1 MSRCLQRV
9 SAVLITVALLLVQVG
24 PAAAGTTTGQD
35 LENRGETNLV
45 ADALILR
52 PLGLVATAVGAAVWA
67 VGVAPFVAITRPTDL
82 GESMDYLIKRPV
94 KYTFADP
101 LGYH

>member
-1 MSRCLQRV
+1 
-9 SAVLITVALLLVQVG
+9 LITVALLLIQVG
-24 PAAAGTTTGQD
+24 PAAATPAQD

-52 PLGLVATAVGAAVWA
+52 PLGLVATALGSALWA
-67 VGVAPFVAITRPTDL
+67 VGVAPIVAITRPADL
-82 GESMDYLIKRPV
+82 GQSMDYFIKRPV
-94 KYTFADP
+94 KYTFSDP

>member
-1 MSRCLQRV
+1 MSRCLKRV
-9 SAVLITVALLLVQVG
+9 SAVLITAALLLIQVG
-24 PAAAGTTTGQD
+24 PAAATPAQD
-35 LENRGETNLV
+35 LENRGKTNLV

-52 PLGLVATAVGAAVWA
+52 PLGLVVTVAAAAVWV
-67 VGVAPFVAITRPTDL
+67 VGVAPLVAITRPAEL

-94 KYTFADP
+94 KYTFVDP

>member
-1 MSRCLQRV
+1 MRRCLQKV

-24 PAAAGTTTGQD
+24 PAAAGTTAQD
-35 LENRGETNLV
+35 FENRGKTNLV

-67 VGVAPFVAITRPTDL
+67 VGVAPVVALTRPTELDD
-82 GESMDYLIKRPV
+82 SMSYLIKRPI

>member
-1 MSRCLQRV
+1 MSRCLKRV
-9 SAVLITVALLLVQVG
+9 SAVLITVALLLIQVG
-24 PAAAGTTTGQD
+24 PAAATPAQD

-52 PLGLVATAVGAAVWA
+52 PLGLVVTVAAAAVWA
-67 VGVAPFVAITRPTDL
+67 VGVAPLVAITRPAEL
-82 GESMDYLIKRPV
+82 GQSMDYLIKRPV
-94 KYTFADP
+94 KYTFVDP

>member
-9 SAVLITVALLLVQVG
+9 SAVLITVALLLIQVG
-24 PAAAGTTTGQD
+24 PAAATPAQD
-35 LENRGETNLV
+35 LENRGKTNLI

-52 PLGLVATAVGAAVWA
+52 PVGLVAIGVGAVMWA
-67 VGVAPFVAITRPTDL
+67 VGVAPLVAITRPADL

-94 KYTFADP
+94 KYTFVDP

>member
-9 SAVLITVALLLVQVG
+9 SAVLITVALLLIQVG
-24 PAAAGTTTGQD
+24 PAAADTTAQD
-35 LENRGETNLV
+35 FENRGKTNLV

-67 VGVAPFVAITRPTDL
+67 VGVAPVVAITRPTDL
-82 GESMDYLIKRPV
+82 DDSMSYLIKRPI

>member
-1 MSRCLQRV
+1 MSRCLKRV
-9 SAVLITVALLLVQVG
+9 SAVLITVALLLIQVG
-24 PAAAGTTTGQD
+24 PAAAGTPAQNI
-35 LENRGETNLV
+35 ENRGATNLV

-52 PLGLVATAVGAAVWA
+52 PLGLVATAVGAAIWA
-67 VGVAPFVAITRPTDL
+67 VGVAPVVAITRPTDL

>member
-1 MSRCLQRV
+1 MSRCPQRF
-9 SAVLITVALLLVQVG
+9 SAVLIAIALLLVQVA
-24 PAAAGTTTGQD
+24 PAAATTGQG
-35 LENRGETNLV
+35 LENRAETNLV

-52 PLGLVATAVGAAVWA
+52 PLGLVMIGVGSVVWA
-67 VGVAPFVAITRPTDL
+67 LGVAPFVAITRPADL

-94 KYTFADP
+94 EYTFADP

>member
-9 SAVLITVALLLVQVG
+9 SAVLITVALLLIQVG
-24 PAAAGTTTGQD
+24 PAVATPAQD

-45 ADALILR
+45 ADAMILR
-52 PLGLVATAVGAAVWA
+52 PLGLVATALGAAVWA

-82 GESMDYLIKRPV
+82 GKSMSYLIMRPV

-101 LGYH
+101 LGFH